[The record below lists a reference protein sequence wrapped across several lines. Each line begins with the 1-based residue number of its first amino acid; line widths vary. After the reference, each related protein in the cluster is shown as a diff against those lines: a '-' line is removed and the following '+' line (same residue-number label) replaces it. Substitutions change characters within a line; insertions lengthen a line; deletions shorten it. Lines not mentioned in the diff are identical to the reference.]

1 MSTTGASR
9 LSGSSGERRKGRR
22 YVCHR
27 TVTARVGRN
36 VFLACTFKIDQIHF
50 ILNQLKIPEYVS
62 GLSHECMHWTF
73 IG

>member
-1 MSTTGASR
+1 MTKKVNFSTRSQLIR
-9 LSGSSGERRKGRR
+9 GSLR
-22 YVCHR
+22 YL
-27 TVTARVGRN
+27 VTARVGRN

-62 GLSHECMHWTF
+62 GLSHECMHCTF